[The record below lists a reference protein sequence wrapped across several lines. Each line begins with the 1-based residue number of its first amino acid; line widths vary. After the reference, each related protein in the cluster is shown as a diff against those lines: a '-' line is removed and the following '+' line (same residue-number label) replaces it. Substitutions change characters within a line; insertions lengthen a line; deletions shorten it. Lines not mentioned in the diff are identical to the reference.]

1 MKPKS
6 SEPQCRH
13 RADLDMASQCREG
26 SWFVFSISFAFH
38 GDNFMLRIPLAILK
52 CLPVGHRALWTAPPP
67 IPSVTR
73 KSSAILSYWICSGR
87 ACPGQKSCGRGGWA
101 VPTDTQ
107 IMDVTPGATQNPPL
121 ETGDSRSTE
130 VSLQPPL
137 EQLSYGH
144 VVSDLYPRSQWP
156 SLPVPWGNLPLLDSR
171 TWAGDAC

>member
-13 RADLDMASQCREG
+13 RADLDMASQCREA

-52 CLPVGHRALWTAPPP
+52 CLPVGHRALWTPPFP
-67 IPSVTR
+67 ASPEKALPFFLTG
-73 KSSAILSYWICSGR
+73 SAQV

-107 IMDVTPGATQNPPL
+107 IVDVTPGATQNPPL

-171 TWAGDAC
+171 MWAGDAC

>member
-13 RADLDMASQCREG
+13 RADLDMASQCREA

-52 CLPVGHRALWTAPPP
+52 CLPVGHRALWTPPFP
-67 IPSVTR
+67 ASPEKALPFFLTG
-73 KSSAILSYWICSGR
+73 SAQV
-87 ACPGQKSCGRGGWA
+87 ACPGQKLCGRGGWA

-107 IMDVTPGATQNPPL
+107 IVDVTPRATQNPPL

-144 VVSDLYPRSQWP
+144 VVSDLYPRSQ
-156 SLPVPWGNLPLLDSR
+156 SVAKS
-171 TWAGDAC
+171 AGALGKPAVARF